1 MTVSK
6 KFSNG
11 KLGVS
16 PHRPSRCPYNLSCR
30 HPMWP
35 LCWKMY
41 CRCPRTK
48 IVVPDAE

>member
-16 PHRPSRCPYNLSCR
+16 PHRLSRCPDHPFCR
-30 HPMWP
+30 HDMRP
-35 LCWKMY
+35 LC
-41 CRCPRTK
+41 
-48 IVVPDAE
+48 